1 MPRIRTVP
9 RVRPVLRRATR
20 GACCE
25 HPTSNELPHGLPAQ
39 SRGRICGTRTCGT
52 GTYNETMTAAQ
63 DPHST
68 HDAPDVRPALNIL
81 ALDDDADFREYIRSV
96 LESEGHH
103 VRTAATPA
111 EFFSLSEQQ
120 LPDIALLDMKMGRD
134 SGEHVLEEL
143 RRRWAKLCVIVVTGY
158 PSLDSMRQT
167 FKKDG
172 GGVFDYIAKPFS
184 LEELRRTLA
193 QAAVAFG
200 LGQRPQDRLRH
211 ELGRQIRMARTER
224 EWTLK
229 DLSESCGISVSQ
241 LSSVERGSHLP
252 SIESLLAIAGALDR
266 KASRWLEAA
275 GL

>member
-1 MPRIRTVP
+1 MS
-9 RVRPVLRRATR
+9 A
-20 GACCE
+20 
-25 HPTSNELPHGLPAQ
+25 S
-39 SRGRICGTRTCGT
+39 
-52 GTYNETMTAAQ
+52 Q
-63 DPHST
+63 DSPST
-68 HDAPDVRPALNIL
+68 PDSAEARPALHIL

-111 EFFSLSEQQ
+111 EFFSLAEQQ

-134 SGEHVLEEL
+134 SGEAVLEEL
-143 RRRWAKLCVIVVTGY
+143 RKRWDKLCVIVVTGY

-167 FKKDG
+167 FKKGG
-172 GGVFDYIAKPFS
+172 GGVFDYLAKPFS
-184 LEELRRTLA
+184 LEELRNSLA
-193 QAAVAFG
+193 QAAAAFG

-211 ELGRQIRMARTER
+211 ELGRQIRLARTER
-224 EWTLK
+224 GWTLK
-229 DLSESCGISVSQ
+229 DLSETCGISVSQ

-266 KASRWLEAA
+266 KASGWLDAA